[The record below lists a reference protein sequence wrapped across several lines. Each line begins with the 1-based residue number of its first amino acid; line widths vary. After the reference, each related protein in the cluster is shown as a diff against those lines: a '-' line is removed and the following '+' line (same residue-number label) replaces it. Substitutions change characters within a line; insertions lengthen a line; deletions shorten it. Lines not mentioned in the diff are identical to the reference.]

1 MNSLELQL
9 CAIQG
14 RLFELSLASGYASD
28 VFAPAYMRSTVCALY
43 DEKYNRMQWCGEEY
57 LMEEFADE
65 YPGLLAKKGE
75 LYSKDALFWIGY
87 TYRYWHFITGENSKA
102 IYRQAPV
109 KTMKLVYPGFHTLSE
124 EMAIEN
130 LQLLHK
136 EKRHTL

>member
-1 MNSLELQL
+1 MDN
-9 CAIQG
+9 
-14 RLFELSLASGYASD
+14 
-28 VFAPAYMRSTVCALY
+28 APR
-43 DEKYNRMQWCGEEY
+43 R
-57 LMEEFADE
+57 
-65 YPGLLAKKGE
+65 
-75 LYSKDALFWIGY
+75 
-87 TYRYWHFITGENSKA
+87 ENSKT